1 MQDRYTGDIGDYV
14 KYALLR
20 ALGCDHQ
27 IGVAWYRYPDE
38 AHNTDGR
45 HVSYLHQPKQWE
57 SFDHELY
64 AGLQDVVAAG
74 GRSVAAIEDS
84 GLIPD
89 AVFSNELLA
98 CNETSAPRRAA
109 WRRSWFDRVK
119 DDLKESSLVF
129 ADPDNGLCPDD
140 RFHWGGTK
148 SWKRLPL
155 SEAISLSAGRT
166 AVIYHHNS
174 RYPGGHR
181 LEIDRWMKALPGCS
195 IALYWRR
202 FSNRTFFVTN
212 PDPRTVHSLHWFAAR
227 WEIGCE
233 LIERPAET

>member
-1 MQDRYTGDIGDYV
+1 M
-14 KYALLR
+14 
-20 ALGCDHQ
+20 
-27 IGVAWYRYPDE
+27 
-38 AHNTDGR
+38 
-45 HVSYLHQPKQWE
+45 
-57 SFDHELY
+57 
-64 AGLQDVVAAG
+64 
-74 GRSVAAIEDS
+74 
-84 GLIPD
+84 
-89 AVFSNELLA
+89 
-98 CNETSAPRRAA
+98 
-109 WRRSWFDRVK
+109 
-119 DDLKESSLVF
+119 
-129 ADPDNGLCPDD
+129 
-140 RFHWGGTK
+140 
-148 SWKRLPL
+148 PL